1 MVMQLL
7 NMQLN
12 KVISMYNIQDT
23 QDTVD
28 SLKDELKFYKDSIND
43 LHQRLNNKL
52 SKKQSLVNS
61 FESPAD

>member
-1 MVMQLL
+1 
-7 NMQLN
+7 
-12 KVISMYNIQDT
+12 MYNI

-28 SLKDELKFYKDSIND
+28 SLKNELEFLEDSTED
-43 LHQRLNNKL
+43 LRKRLDRL

>member
-43 LHQRLNNKL
+43 LHERLNNKL
-52 SKKQSLVNS
+52 SKKHLVNS

>member
-1 MVMQLL
+1 
-7 NMQLN
+7 
-12 KVISMYNIQDT
+12 MYNIQDT

-43 LHQRLNNKL
+43 LHERLNNKL
-52 SKKQSLVNS
+52 SKKHLVNS

>member
-23 QDTVD
+23 VD

-43 LHQRLNNKL
+43 LHERLNNKL

>member
-23 QDTVD
+23 VD
-28 SLKDELKFYKDSIND
+28 SLKNELEFLEDSTED
-43 LHQRLNNKL
+43 LRKRLDRL

>member
-1 MVMQLL
+1 
-7 NMQLN
+7 
-12 KVISMYNIQDT
+12 MYNI

-43 LHQRLNNKL
+43 LHERLNNKL